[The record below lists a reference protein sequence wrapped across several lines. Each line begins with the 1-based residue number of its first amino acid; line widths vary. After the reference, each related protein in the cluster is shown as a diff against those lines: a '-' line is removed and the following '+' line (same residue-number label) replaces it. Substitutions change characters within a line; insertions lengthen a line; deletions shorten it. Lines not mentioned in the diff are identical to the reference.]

1 MIFAALNFDLQ
12 TVLVIIGAVV
22 LVFFPQIKKAVESLQ
37 SAPKPEAE
45 VPDAPEEVSNDRSK
59 SEWIVLL
66 SELQKQTHAAG
77 YLKAEEL
84 TCQLTHELVCNCN
97 PPPVQETVVT
107 VTKAMI

>member
-1 MIFAALNFDLQ
+1 MVIAALNFDLQ
-12 TVLVIIGAVV
+12 TILVIIGALV

-45 VPDAPEEVSNDRSK
+45 VPDAPEEVSDERSK
-59 SEWIVLL
+59 AEWIVLL

-77 YLKAEEL
+77 YIKAEQLTCEL
-84 TCQLTHELVCNCN
+84 TTELVCNCN